1 MPSGKTHTKINL
13 IGLPI
18 IITPLALYNSLHY
31 EAILVYAVGFLIG
44 TYLLTPDLDT
54 ESDCYNNWG
63 LFRFIWYPYQK
74 FVPHRSMLSHGL
86 IIGDF
91 IRILYLSII
100 LFPIASFINK
110 RYGETPL
117 LIRLEEHQTVLFIL
131 IIGIVTASTF
141 HILLDKFYKPKR
153 RKKR

>member
-13 IGLPI
+13 IGLPVI
-18 IITPLALYNSLHY
+18 IAPLALLHPLHY
-31 EAILVYAVGFLIG
+31 EAIFVYAAGFLIG

-63 LFRFIWYPYQK
+63 LFRFLWYPYQK
-74 FVPHRSMLSHGL
+74 FIPHRSILSHGL
-86 IIGDF
+86 LIGDI

-100 LFPIASFINK
+100 LFPLASFVNK
-110 RYGETPL
+110 QYGETTL
-117 LIRLEEHQTVLFIL
+117 LVWLEEHRDVLFVLIL
-131 IIGIVTASTF
+131 GVITASTF
-141 HILLDKFYKPKR
+141 HIVLDKFYKPKR